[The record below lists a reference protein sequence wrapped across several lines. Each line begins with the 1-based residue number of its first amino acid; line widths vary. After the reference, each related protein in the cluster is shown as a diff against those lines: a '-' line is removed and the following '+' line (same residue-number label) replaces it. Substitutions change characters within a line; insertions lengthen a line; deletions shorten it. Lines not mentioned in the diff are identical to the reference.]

1 MNIQGNFK
9 PGKSGRKLVSTQSIR
24 AKITYSRIIILT
36 SSSLSMLK
44 RCLNLWTFFTTDQI
58 IKTCPG
64 CDFPLCFPHE
74 LLISLRRGCQL
85 CLKLWVFSLFSVFL
99 RACPPV
105 SSVFSGFHRVLRFPP
120 CSPVSSYIGK
130 ADRMGYRKGQLGP
143 IQLEKLMIIR
153 CKHR

>member
-64 CDFPLCFPHE
+64 CDFPLYFPHE
-74 LLISLRRGCQL
+74 LLISLRRSCG
-85 CLKLWVFSLFSVFL
+85 FSPCS
-99 RACPPV
+99 PV
-105 SSVFSGFHRVLRFPP
+105 SSTRVLRFPP

-130 ADRMGYRKGQLGP
+130 ADRVGYRKGQLGP